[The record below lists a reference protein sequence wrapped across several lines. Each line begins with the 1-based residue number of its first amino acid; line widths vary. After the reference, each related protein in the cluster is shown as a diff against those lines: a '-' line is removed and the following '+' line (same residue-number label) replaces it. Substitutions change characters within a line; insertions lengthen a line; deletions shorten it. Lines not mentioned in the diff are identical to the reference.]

1 MFSLEAL
8 TPYVSTQWGV
18 GTFER
23 PSGSGMSRLGAEA
36 YGGRVSSLSSTN
48 ILTPESQVSRYADW
62 SNLANYA
69 QQVPSEKKDVPGA
82 YIPWSIGA
90 ETPTAAYMSYSGMGR
105 EIGISKPMEIQKTG
119 VGREIAP
126 GMFLTGSLAI
136 LTPQEIAQRTET
148 SIVPSPITTTIEN
161 IFGKTNPI
169 GSGLAALSGSIF
181 ASTKVT
187 TTTTPA
193 NFKTQ
198 TSERMNTPVESAL
211 LSLPGPSDLAT
222 LLTAPAA
229 YVTAK
234 TLAGVTGV
242 GGGKQAEIPV
252 GLTLPIA
259 LTTES
264 YLKGVGEASETA
276 SRMVEATPLP
286 AVGPVSKYNLEVGVG
301 IASAFAALPS
311 VITYA
316 PVAAEWA
323 LRNPERITSKAAAI
337 GSDMFGGIITSEMKH
352 PGTGVGQV
360 MGIAVSGKAT
370 GAVGEAIQT
379 RGLTLGGIA
388 ETYSPV
394 LIDISTPVKTFVTGE
409 ANYYTTIYTRNPL
422 RAEPPTPKAYIATG
436 AGFEKP
442 VVGRGSPVEVMKG
455 TEVGPVSLFNVRAPE
470 LTPSPAQMR
479 LLEPF
484 YKEVSKGAPES
495 ALVSS
500 VFDIKSMIQRSE
512 PRLQYTT
519 EQPVGTLKQVG
530 VSPAVQAE
538 VHEVIAR
545 AGGIRLG
552 SSALTEF
559 VGSKH
564 ARDTTLSDI
573 DVDLPKA
580 KYAETLTELTEAYRQ
595 NPKPVVS
602 NGGLFGLKEK
612 LKGGVTLKEEHILG
626 AGEIEKHLDV
636 RSYTAYTQR
645 GTPIGQQTPEYGI
658 ESKASRLFGRGSEFS
673 YTPAKGVTVAL
684 GGGKTAADIADIYAS
699 SRGIAKTAYMQRY
712 YDIGKRYESISKNLE
727 KYAKQSG
734 VSELIETIP
743 EDILKGVPRGPVK
756 AGSILGVGI
765 DVGTTAGRAEYPIYT
780 PRAVESAT
788 PRLYTGSTGYEYP
801 TARQTQV
808 SGNYPIGMQ
817 PSQYPVLAAQE
828 YPTRVVTGNY
838 PTSITTGMNYP
849 TITGTPIDYP
859 ALTPITGYPPSTP
872 LVPTEYPPFIPTPTE
887 YPPSLKPPTEYPPHL
902 PPTTTIPPF
911 LPPTSPRKKKEESLN
926 KGRMQTRKYF
936 PFVEWYRV
944 GEGVEWGSFM
954 GVVPREP
961 PRFVKSHPR
970 IVPPIPTPDKVY
982 SFREYAPVPQNVR
995 NPVQYK
1001 FIEES
1006 LRVHAGQG
1014 IAPPSR
1020 ASNGIYRRRM
1030 FVA

>member
-1 MFSLEAL
+1 
-8 TPYVSTQWGV
+8 
-18 GTFER
+18 
-23 PSGSGMSRLGAEA
+23 
-36 YGGRVSSLSSTN
+36 
-48 ILTPESQVSRYADW
+48 
-62 SNLANYA
+62 
-69 QQVPSEKKDVPGA
+69 
-82 YIPWSIGA
+82 
-90 ETPTAAYMSYSGMGR
+90 
-105 EIGISKPMEIQKTG
+105 
-119 VGREIAP
+119 
-126 GMFLTGSLAI
+126 
-136 LTPQEIAQRTET
+136 
-148 SIVPSPITTTIEN
+148 
-161 IFGKTNPI
+161 
-169 GSGLAALSGSIF
+169 
-181 ASTKVT
+181 
-187 TTTTPA
+187 
-193 NFKTQ
+193 
-198 TSERMNTPVESAL
+198 
-211 LSLPGPSDLAT
+211 
-222 LLTAPAA
+222 
-229 YVTAK
+229 
-234 TLAGVTGV
+234 
-242 GGGKQAEIPV
+242 
-252 GLTLPIA
+252 
-259 LTTES
+259 
-264 YLKGVGEASETA
+264 
-276 SRMVEATPLP
+276 
-286 AVGPVSKYNLEVGVG
+286 
-301 IASAFAALPS
+301 
-311 VITYA
+311 
-316 PVAAEWA
+316 
-323 LRNPERITSKAAAI
+323 
-337 GSDMFGGIITSEMKH
+337 
-352 PGTGVGQV
+352 
-360 MGIAVSGKAT
+360 
-370 GAVGEAIQT
+370 
-379 RGLTLGGIA
+379 
-388 ETYSPV
+388 
-394 LIDISTPVKTFVTGE
+394 
-409 ANYYTTIYTRNPL
+409 
-422 RAEPPTPKAYIATG
+422 
-436 AGFEKP
+436 
-442 VVGRGSPVEVMKG
+442 
-455 TEVGPVSLFNVRAPE
+455 
-470 LTPSPAQMR
+470 
-479 LLEPF
+479 
-484 YKEVSKGAPES
+484 
-495 ALVSS
+495 
-500 VFDIKSMIQRSE
+500 
-512 PRLQYTT
+512 
-519 EQPVGTLKQVG
+519 
-530 VSPAVQAE
+530 
-538 VHEVIAR
+538 
-545 AGGIRLG
+545 
-552 SSALTEF
+552 
-559 VGSKH
+559 
-564 ARDTTLSDI
+564 
-573 DVDLPKA
+573 
-580 KYAETLTELTEAYRQ
+580 
-595 NPKPVVS
+595 
-602 NGGLFGLKEK
+602 LKEK